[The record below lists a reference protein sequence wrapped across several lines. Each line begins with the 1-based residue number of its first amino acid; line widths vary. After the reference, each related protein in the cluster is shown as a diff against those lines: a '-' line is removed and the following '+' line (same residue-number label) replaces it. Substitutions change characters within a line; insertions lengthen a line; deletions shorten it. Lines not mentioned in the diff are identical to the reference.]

1 MKIRLTCICCYNVLA
16 HFSNFSGENKQCT
29 AFALCACKYSRSN
42 TQSMLSFRG
51 GGERVR
57 RARVVCS
64 RKVARCSVVKSVIS
78 GSMTSVW
85 GSLKVTVRSL
95 TSTYSTV
102 QLAKIVMMSQRSML
116 CHRYLLPMECT
127 ATAGKVKV
135 A

>member
-1 MKIRLTCICCYNVLA
+1 MKIRLTCICYSNVLA

-64 RKVARCSVVKSVIS
+64 SVFTHELKCNVGVASLNATPTSKIFFFSCDTDEIILGHFQRYFQGCSGRIVSVQTRWVRENPLFLRKMPAF
-78 GSMTSVW
+78 
-85 GSLKVTVRSL
+85 
-95 TSTYSTV
+95 
-102 QLAKIVMMSQRSML
+102 
-116 CHRYLLPMECT
+116 P
-127 ATAGKVKV
+127 
-135 A
+135 